1 LNLKLLLRPAR
12 LAKAVRSRLAR
23 AVDLRSAVDLGKKRF
38 INNPA
43 YKPELVPAGFAAHG
57 HNSDDDTAL
66 LERICTAYIKAK
78 ECQQSVSETFRVSNE
93 WLPIYER
100 QLGPV
105 MRALASRDIDALRL
119 MYQNFYRDP
128 CSTGLAGLHVDMNKC
143 YFGNDIKEIYR
154 HLFLCDALHRHELWR
169 EETKN
174 AYTVQ
179 DLVSPD
185 TGNPYGFFVDG
196 TFLKVGSDYQHYYAT
211 KIRSLLSP
219 SAHQVVIELG
229 GGFGGMAY
237 YLIRDNPKTT
247 YVDFDLPENLALASY
262 YLLKAFPELPS
273 TLFGEAELTPQ
284 LLNESRI
291 VLMPSFE
298 IQKLQDRSVSVS
310 FNSYS
315 LAEMSPSAVQEY
327 ISHIARTTQGHFLH
341 VNHTRNAVM
350 TADDFVTDQHRFEL
364 LERRIAGWNLG
375 RTPKADEFQFL
386 YKTSR
391 D

>member
-1 LNLKLLLRPAR
+1 MNPKLLLHPVR
-12 LAKAVRSRLAR
+12 LAKAVRQKIAR
-23 AVDLRSAVDLGKKRF
+23 AAELRSAVDLGKKRF
-38 INNPA
+38 SNNPA
-43 YKPELVPAGFAAHG
+43 YTPDSVHVGFAPRG
-57 HNSDDDTAL
+57 HNADDDTAL

-78 ECQQSVSETFRVSNE
+78 KCQQTASDNFKVSNE

-105 MRALASRDIDALRL
+105 MRALADRDIDALRV
-119 MYQNFYRDP
+119 MYQNFYRDA
-128 CSTGLAGLHVDMNKC
+128 CSAGLAGLPVDMNKC
-143 YFGNDIKEIYR
+143 YLGDDIKELYR

-185 TGNPYGFFVDG
+185 IGNPYGFFVDG

-211 KIRSLLSP
+211 NIRDLLSA
-219 SAHQVVIELG
+219 SARQVVVELG

-237 YLIRDNPKTT
+237 YLIRDNPKTG
-247 YVDFDLPENLALASY
+247 YIDFDLPENLALASY

-284 LLNESRI
+284 LLSKSRI

-315 LAEMSPSAVQEY
+315 LSEMSPSAVKEY
-327 ISHIARTTQGHFLH
+327 IAHIARITKGHFLH
-341 VNHTRNAVM
+341 VNHTRNAIA
-350 TADDFVTDQHRFEL
+350 TADDFIADQRGFRL

-375 RTPKADEFQFL
+375 RNPKADEFQFL
-386 YKTSR
+386 YETSQI
-391 D
+391 